1 MTTEREDRI
10 RQRAHQLWEE
20 QGRPEGRHD
29 EHWQQ
34 ASSEIGEDDGDSQ
47 GGGDN
52 ASTGDFAP
60 AHRLQ
65 EDPPE
70 GDRDTIESE
79 LARRQY
85 DDLEKGTSQG

>member
-1 MTTEREDRI
+1 MATDREERI

-20 QGRPEGRHD
+20 QGRPEGKHA

-34 ASSEIGEDDGDSQ
+34 ASSEVGEDD
-47 GGGDN
+47 
-52 ASTGDFAP
+52 TP
-60 AHRLQ
+60 AHQLQ
-65 EDPPE
+65 QDPPE

-85 DDLEKGTSQG
+85 DELENGKPQG

>member
-20 QGRPEGRHD
+20 QGRPDGRHD
-29 EHWQQ
+29 EHWSQ
-34 ASSEIGEDDGDSQ
+34 ASSEIGEDGGTGGEGT
-47 GGGDN
+47 GGGDMPP
-52 ASTGDFAP
+52 AP
-60 AHRLQ
+60 RLQ

-85 DDLEKGTSQG
+85 DELEDGKG

>member
-1 MTTEREDRI
+1 MHADQENRI

-20 QGRPEGRHD
+20 QGRPEGMHAQ
-29 EHWQQ
+29 HWEQ
-34 ASSEIGEDDGDSQ
+34 ACAEMGADV
-47 GGGDN
+47 
-52 ASTGDFAP
+52 ATP

-65 EDPPE
+65 QDPPE

-85 DDLEKGTSQG
+85 DELENGKDQG

>member
-29 EHWQQ
+29 EHWSQ
-34 ASSEIGEDDGDSQ
+34 ASSEIGEDGEDSQ
-47 GGGDN
+47 GGGDT
-52 ASTGDFAP
+52 ASTGDFTP

-85 DDLEKGTSQG
+85 DELENGTGQN

>member
-1 MTTEREDRI
+1 MDADQEDRI

-20 QGRPEGRHD
+20 QGRPEGMHD
-29 EHWQQ
+29 QHWEQ
-34 ASSEIGEDDGDSQ
+34 ARSEM
-47 GGGDN
+47 GGGGSDDTPP
-52 ASTGDFAP
+52 SP
-60 AHRLQ
+60 RLQ

-85 DDLEKGTSQG
+85 DDLENNQDQG